1 MKAREQAMRE
11 LEQARAEWDSVQ
23 RENAERREAIRAEL
37 PRTTKSDP
45 PPASVTPLA
54 WWREHAPAW

>member
-1 MKAREQAMRE
+1 MKAREQAMKE
-11 LEQARAEWDSVQ
+11 LDEARAEFANLQ

-37 PRTTKSDP
+37 PRAAKSDP
-45 PPASVTPLA
+45 PPAAATPLA